1 MDCRIR
7 LAQVDTTLGNLGANV
22 EAHLR
27 QADRAIADGVDVLVF
42 PELSL
47 TGYFLKDQTAEV
59 ALALDA
65 PVLEPLRER
74 SRRVSLAIGLVE
86 RARDGR
92 VFNALA
98 FFEDGEVKHVHRKV
112 HLVSYGMFEESR
124 DFAPGE
130 SFELVESKHG
140 RFGFLVC
147 EDMWH
152 VDGGYLYFL
161 DGADAI
167 VVSSASPGRGVEAGG
182 NGFGSMRVWR
192 TLQDWMSLSYRTW
205 TLYVNR
211 VGWEDGV
218 VFAGGSRALDPFGNV
233 VGTLEGLDPGLLDVH
248 ATSGALQRARVQT
261 PLRRDERPWLL
272 ARELARRVGI
282 GPPAEDRAP

>member
-7 LAQVDTTLGNLGANV
+7 LAQIDTTLGNLGANLD
-22 EAHLR
+22 AHLR
-27 QADRAIADGVDVLVF
+27 LADRAAEEGVDVLVF

-59 ALALDA
+59 ALELDA
-65 PVLEPLRER
+65 PVLAPLRER
-74 SRRVSLAIGLVE
+74 SHAISLAVGLVE
-86 RARDGR
+86 RGRDGR
-92 VFNALA
+92 IFNVLA
-98 FFEDGEVKHVHRKV
+98 FFEDGELKHVHRKV

-124 DFAPGE
+124 DMAPGE

-167 VVSSASPGRGVEAGG
+167 LVCSASPGRGVEADGTG
-182 NGFGSMRVWR
+182 LGSARVWR

-218 VFAGGSRALDPFGNV
+218 VFAGGSRALDPFGAEI
-233 VGTLEGLDPGLLDVH
+233 GLLPGLDAGVLDVR
-248 ATSGALQRARVQT
+248 ATSAAQQRARIQT